1 MSRMRLWLLVCHLLF
16 VACHD
21 ITNGKDVTESSSS
34 EEFFRGA
41 QNQRMTT
48 QIEPYLNDGNQ
59 QNIVRNLRSIR
70 KVLAGDKVN
79 ETVYVK
85 LKHFLAVLYTAK
97 SVFSGLHIQ
106 ASDSEV
112 NTDEPVHNAKLFV
125 ELPGSLNPGSEK
137 VLFWSIVLNA
147 TNWTV
152 SGIQAPGDLYEN
164 RLVGLSVGVK
174 NMTRLQHP
182 VKITMNLTT
191 SMNKTLKPRCVFLNY
206 SKMAFDSDGCD
217 TMWSCGRTNV
227 TCVCDHLTYFGVL
240 MITADLS
247 TPDLTALTY
256 ISQIGSGVSLLC
268 LFITVLLFINNR
280 KIRADVSMRVH
291 MNLVVA
297 LILLNVH
304 FLAGEPVA
312 ALHSAGLCL
321 YIALA
326 IHYSL
331 LATFCWMALE
341 GFHLYL
347 LLVRVFN
354 IYFRKYMLKLCL
366 VGWGV
371 PVIIVS
377 LVILLRRDAYGPL
390 ALDAANSTMIC
401 YITDHTVKMVSTVGV
416 FCLVFAFN
424 LVIFGLTV
432 RSVLSLHYKKEYGP
446 GNSGRAKQNIAM
458 LVGVTVLLGITWGVI
473 FFSFGELSTAG
484 LYLFCIFNSIQGLF
498 LFLWFLMSL
507 QKTSNSRPPTSIE
520 TRSS

>member
-34 EEFFRGA
+34 EEFFRGDGGQQHPPGGGRRKCPA

-191 SMNKTLKPRCVFLNY
+191 SMN
-206 SKMAFDSDGCD
+206 
-217 TMWSCGRTNV
+217 
-227 TCVCDHLTYFGVL
+227 
-240 MITADLS
+240 ITADLS